1 MKNPVCGKT
10 DIRKYFAN
18 SVYVKRQSLNIDNY
32 ENSVEKIVSRVE
44 RGCGPLFL
52 VAFSDRCT
60 LM

>member
-10 DIRKYFAN
+10 DIRKY
-18 SVYVKRQSLNIDNY
+18 SVYVKTQSLNIDNY

-52 VAFSDRCT
+52 VAFSERCT